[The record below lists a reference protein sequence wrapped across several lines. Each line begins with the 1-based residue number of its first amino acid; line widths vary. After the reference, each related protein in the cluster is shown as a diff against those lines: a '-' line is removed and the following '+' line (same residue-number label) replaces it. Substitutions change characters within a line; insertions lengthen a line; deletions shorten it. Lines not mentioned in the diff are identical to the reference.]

1 MQTRQHQPKV
11 TQMERQGW
19 AGGDAAQEPHRD
31 RPPADGAPPASPGL
45 QTLTL
50 APAWPGEGV
59 REQPLLPPHSG
70 RQLAPWCCRGQEP
83 GKKYHII
90 KMTNPFT
97 N

>member
-1 MQTRQHQPKV
+1 MGAAGPLPCQP
-11 TQMERQGW
+11 W
-19 AGGDAAQEPHRD
+19 
-31 RPPADGAPPASPGL
+31 RPNLDPGPSL
-45 QTLTL
+45 ATGVESSLCCHLT
-50 APAWPGEGV
+50 P
-59 REQPLLPPHSG
+59 G

>member
-1 MQTRQHQPKV
+1 M
-11 TQMERQGW
+11 
-19 AGGDAAQEPHRD
+19 
-31 RPPADGAPPASPGL
+31 
-45 QTLTL
+45 TL